1 MLLKIVSEC
10 RNSRDRLY
18 SDRTNCGF
26 LPMLKGNAKKFG
38 SSCFFFFF
46 SSYFFFYKTSCSL
59 LNVKFIHFHFTIC
72 IFSLNCLTLYQYI
85 SYKHTLQTE
94 VISMH
99 DTVPEYPISDIC
111 LLVINFFF
119 LLEKCF
125 LMEQC

>member
-18 SDRTNCGF
+18 SDGTNCGF
-26 LPMLKGNAKKFG
+26 LPMLKGNAKNLEAAAFFL
-38 SSCFFFFF
+38 SFFFL
-46 SSYFFFYKTSCSL
+46 FFYKTSCSL

-72 IFSLNCLTLYQYI
+72 VFSLNCLTLYQYI

-111 LLVINFFF
+111 LLVINFFYWKNVF
-119 LLEKCF
+119 
-125 LMEQC
+125 